1 MTRIS
6 ERARALVSQSQFDEA
21 LILLLELNHPTWS
34 EPLRYACSAYDVV
47 SNGVT
52 YKAKSFSV
60 PVPPQTKK
68 DLSEITLTVE
78 DIDREVARKL
88 RQMTDRRYGSAA
100 LSVVLSGAPNT
111 VEAGK
116 MGFRFSSPTI
126 AGKICTF
133 TLGLG
138 ASLGEIYPF
147 HKYRPAT
154 HPGLFNG

>member
-1 MTRIS
+1 MSRIT

-21 LILLLELNHPTWS
+21 FILLLELNHPTWA
-34 EPLRYACSAYDVV
+34 EPLRYSCSARDVI
-47 SNGVT
+47 SNGVL
-52 YKAKSFSV
+52 YKAKSFAV
-60 PVPPQTKK
+60 PMPPQTKK
-68 DLSEITLTVE
+68 DLAEVTLTVI
-78 DIDREVARKL
+78 DVDREVSRKL
-88 RQMTDRRYGSAA
+88 REMADRRYGSAQ
-100 LSVVLSGAPNT
+100 LSVVLSGSPD
-111 VEAGK
+111 VIEAGK

-138 ASLGEIYPF
+138 ASLGEIYPY